1 MELIPWEHLNQ
12 VTEER
17 GQGAVEIGVDG
28 VQDSAD
34 AAAAT
39 GPVLVG
45 AQNKFALREC
55 ESGFKVILFYIFA
68 SIISCIKVGGSFH
81 GVSKY
86 I

>member
-12 VTEER
+12 ISEER
-17 GQGAVEIGVDG
+17 GQDAVEIGVDW
-28 VQDSAD
+28 VEDAAD

-39 GPVLVG
+39 GPILVG

-55 ESGFKVILFYIFA
+55 EGGFKVIFFYIFA
-68 SIISCIKVGGSFH
+68 SIISRLGVGQSFH
-81 GVSKY
+81 GVRKY